1 MLKFKKVKEDAI
13 IPAKKHGSDAGLD
26 VFTRE
31 TFQLRR
37 GEHKVVQTG
46 IVLADCP
53 EDIVLFVWPKS
64 GLDAEFG
71 LTTGAGVIDPGY
83 RGEIMILV
91 KNTGAYAIQIEK
103 GDAFAQLVPTKIS
116 KVEVEE
122 VDEVKQTDRD
132 KDGGI
137 ARSVNNEKD

>member
-13 IPAKKHGSDAGLD
+13 IPAKKHESDAGID

-37 GEHKVVQTG
+37 GEHKVIRTG

-53 EDIVLFVWPKS
+53 EDVVLFVWPKS

-91 KNTGAYAIQIEK
+91 KNTGSYALQIEK
-103 GDAFAQLVPTKIS
+103 GDAFAQLVPTKIA
-116 KVEVEE
+116 KVGVEE
-122 VDEVKQTDRD
+122 VSEIEQTDRNE
-132 KDGGI
+132 DGGI
-137 ARSVNNEKD
+137 ARSVNNEN